1 MIIGDQKKTV
11 SVLLSKIKPSG
22 KEESA
27 PVKSEDDMGEGSPL
41 KIIAED
47 MMLAFKNDS
56 IAGLQDA
63 LDALVAHVQSEDA
76 EQDAAE

>member
-1 MIIGDQKKTV
+1 MIIGDQKKNV
-11 SVLLSKIKPSG
+11 SVILSKLKPSG
-22 KEESA
+22 AEESA
-27 PVKSEDDMGEGSPL
+27 PVKSEDDMGDHSPL

-63 LDALVAHVQSEDA
+63 LDALIAHVESGDE
-76 EQDAAE
+76 EQDSAE

>member
-1 MIIGDQKKTV
+1 MIIGDQKKNV
-11 SVLLSKIKPSG
+11 SVILSKLKPSG
-22 KEESA
+22 AEESA
-27 PVKSEDDMGEGSPL
+27 PVKAEDDMGEHSPL

-63 LDALVAHVQSEDA
+63 LEALMEHVGLDGSE
-76 EQDAAE
+76 ESEE